1 LSLVFLFLSG
11 AEKVGLS
18 GISHGLIGR
27 GPIELVEF
35 FNSSANNELADKL
48 ASQQDS
54 Q

>member
-1 LSLVFLFLSG
+1 MPLLLTG
-11 AEKVGLS
+11 AEKAGLP

-35 FNSSANNELADKL
+35 FTSSANDELADKL
-48 ASQQDS
+48 AAQQDS

>member
-1 LSLVFLFLSG
+1 MQ
-11 AEKVGLS
+11 

-35 FNSSANNELADKL
+35 FNISANDDVADELAAK
-48 ASQQDS
+48 QDS